1 MRNLIVVGVV
11 GLFVAG
17 LMTGC
22 GDDDSSQVPTSPTS
36 PTTIQPPTATTSAN
50 RAPQT
55 SGSIPAQILTVGG
68 DPTLVDVAPY
78 FSDPDGGA
86 LTYTAM
92 SSDADTVTAAVSG
105 SIVALTAIAAGP
117 ASVTVTATDSGDLT
131 ATQMLR
137 YRATWE
143 ALAPTTT
150 WRGLMVADE
159 NRCSSYDPDDYSY
172 PQSVETDIVEQLG
185 GIYSPYTCETFGS
198 MRETDIEHIVARS
211 EAHDSGLCAADGTTR
226 ERFARDLLNLTLANP
241 ALNRNEKRDKDAAE
255 WQPDQ
260 NTCWFA
266 QTVVD
271 VRLAYG
277 LTVDPQERD
286 ALERILAGCSS
297 TAIACDLE
305 PSNRAPEA
313 VGTIPAQ
320 TLTAGGS
327 ASSVNVAPY
336 FRDPDD
342 DALTYTAASN
352 STGTVTASASG
363 STVTLTS
370 VAAGTATVTVTASD
384 GRLNATQTMT
394 VTVRASSDPPPPV
407 QAFRNC
413 TAMRNAGWTRG
424 VNRNGG
430 TYKPAWD
437 DAEKQTYQLNTA
449 RDRDNDGH
457 ACE

>member
-1 MRNLIVVGVV
+1 MVRKLMVVGVV
-11 GLFVAG
+11 GLLVGGF
-17 LMTGC
+17 MTGC
-22 GDDDSSQVPTSPTS
+22 GDDDSSPMPTSPSTLD
-36 PTTIQPPTATTSAN
+36 PPTETTTAN
-50 RAPQT
+50 RAPEA
-55 SGSIPAQILTVGG
+55 SGPIPAQVLTVG
-68 DPTLVDVAPY
+68 DPTLVEVAPY
-78 FSDPDGGA
+78 FSDPDGDE
-86 LTYTAM
+86 LTYAAM
-92 SSDADTVTAAVSG
+92 SSDPDTVTATVSG
-105 SIVALTAIAAGP
+105 SIVTLTALGAGP
-117 ASVTVTATDSGDLT
+117 ATVTVTATDPGNLT

-143 ALAPTTT
+143 ALAPTTM
-150 WRGLMVADE
+150 WRGLAVADE
-159 NRCSSYDPDDYSY
+159 NRCSRYDPDDYSY
-172 PQSVETDIVEQLG
+172 PQSVEADIVAQLG
-185 GIYSPYTCETFGS
+185 GVYSPYTCETFDS
-198 MRETDIEHIVARS
+198 TRETDIEHVVARS
-211 EAHDSGLCAADGTTR
+211 EAHDSGLCAADVATR
-226 ERFARDLLNLTLANP
+226 ERFAGDLLNLTLASP

-266 QTVVD
+266 KTVVD

-286 ALERILAGCSS
+286 ALERMLAGCSS

-327 ASSVNVAPY
+327 AGSVDVAPY

-342 DALTYTAASN
+342 DALTYAVASS

-363 STVTLTS
+363 STVTLTP
-370 VAAGTATVTVTASD
+370 VVAGTATVTVTASD
-384 GRLNATQTMT
+384 GSLNTTQNIT
-394 VTVRASSDPPPPV
+394 VTVTASSDPPPPV
-407 QAFRNC
+407 QVFRNC
-413 TAMRNAGWTRG
+413 TAMRNAGWIRG
-424 VNRNGG
+424 VNRKGG
-430 TYKPAWD
+430 TYKQAWD
-437 DAEKQTYQLNTA
+437 DAEKRTYQLNTA